1 MSDKKISLPGRY
13 AGFSEAVYPK
23 TVKKSLYIE
32 SFDKTKLAVDVVFP
46 ADEEGKVPEKPLPVV
61 LVGSRGGRFNEK
73 GPHRNGTKHL
83 DYMIPYGYIGM
94 VVETRG
100 CGASYGTMPI

>member
-46 ADEEGKVPEKPLPVV
+46 ADEEGKVC
-61 LVGSRGGRFNEK
+61 SNYRFRQPPAE
-73 GPHRNGTKHL
+73 NG
-83 DYMIPYGYIGM
+83 D
-94 VVETRG
+94 R
-100 CGASYGTMPI
+100 A